1 MSPVDCRS
9 GHLFLLASGLAVFV
23 VLFYGRK
30 EVGKMGVTAYKK
42 LNLPL
47 PEEMH
52 KALFAE
58 SRLAGVPATR
68 LARSVL
74 EEWLEQRKR
83 ERRREEVR
91 QFAVKHAGSDLDL
104 DSDLEAAA
112 TEELS
117 RLYEDDRETR

>member
-1 MSPVDCRS
+1 MD
-9 GHLFLLASGLAVFV
+9 
-23 VLFYGRK
+23 
-30 EVGKMGVTAYKK
+30 VTAYKK

-58 SRLAGVPATR
+58 SRHAGIPATR
-68 LARSVL
+68 LARSIL
-74 EEWLEQRKR
+74 QEWIDQRRR

-104 DSDLEAAA
+104 DPDLEAEA
-112 TEELS
+112 TEELN
-117 RLYEDDRETR
+117 RLFEDEHETR